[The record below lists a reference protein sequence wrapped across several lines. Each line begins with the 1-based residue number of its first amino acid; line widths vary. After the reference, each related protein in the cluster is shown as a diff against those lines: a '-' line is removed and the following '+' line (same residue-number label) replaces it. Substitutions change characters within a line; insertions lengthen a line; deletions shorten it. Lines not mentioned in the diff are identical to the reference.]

1 LKDDDPTVFAS
12 NSVSGINAKGLSPRS
27 SLVTDKGENDDAASV
42 FQLGK
47 NIGIGSVGGQNE
59 KTFDIVG

>member
-1 LKDDDPTVFAS
+1 MTQLFLRATPLAELMPRACRHAAVW
-12 NSVSGINAKGLSPRS
+12 SPM
-27 SLVTDKGENDDAASV
+27 KGENDDAASV

-47 NIGIGSVGGQNE
+47 NIGVGSVGGQNE